1 MQESLLDILARLE
14 SEIKELKIKVSTLES
29 SKTKP
34 VVFDVKKEV
43 ESIVNIDYIT
53 DLYRGKK

>member
-14 SEIKELKIKVSTLES
+14 SEIKELKIKVSALES